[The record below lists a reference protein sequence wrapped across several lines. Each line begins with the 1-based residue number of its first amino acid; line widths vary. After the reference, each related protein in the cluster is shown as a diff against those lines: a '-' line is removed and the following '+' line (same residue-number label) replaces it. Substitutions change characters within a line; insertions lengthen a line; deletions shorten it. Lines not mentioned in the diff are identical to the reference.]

1 MKFLAQETKHISEVS
16 GASNSPSGKD
26 QRNRRPKG
34 LCRLNNCDTNIHVL
48 IFGLC
53 NYELMW
59 QNGRCKCSCTKDLEL
74 RGGGGIIRIISI
86 NPKCSPKYPYQGEGG
101 RFGYRRE
108 GTVIAE
114 QQLERC
120 QQNVSCHEEC

>member
-59 QNGRCKCSCTKDLEL
+59 QNGRCKCSCTKDLEW
-74 RGGGGIIRIISI
+74 GGLSELSQLTLNVVRSI
-86 NPKCSPKYPYQGEGG
+86 LTREKEEGL
-101 RFGYRRE
+101 
-108 GTVIAE
+108 GT
-114 QQLERC
+114 
-120 QQNVSCHEEC
+120 EEKVL